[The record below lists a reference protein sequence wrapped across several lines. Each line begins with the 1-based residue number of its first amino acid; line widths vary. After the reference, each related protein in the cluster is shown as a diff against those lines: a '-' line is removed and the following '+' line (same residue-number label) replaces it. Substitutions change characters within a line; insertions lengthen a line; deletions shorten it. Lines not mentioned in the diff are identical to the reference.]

1 MGEKKEKS
9 DRVVA
14 DNITQ
19 NVNRES
25 NEPKMTPFRKPCLK
39 KKPKKRKLRTKNTM
53 PIANLTG
60 RIPTFSPTLII
71 IKIIIKLLAKPCNF
85 IVKVCKDVNQENQ

>member
-19 NVNRES
+19 NLNRES

-39 KKPKKRKLRTKNTM
+39 KKQKNSS
-53 PIANLTG
+53 G
-60 RIPTFSPTLII
+60 
-71 IKIIIKLLAKPCNF
+71 
-85 IVKVCKDVNQENQ
+85 